1 MGNKIL
7 IIDDDV
13 DFVESEKLLLES
25 NGYEVIAAFD
35 GQEGYRKA
43 LDENP
48 DLILLDVVMTTEDE
62 GFQIAHRL
70 KRDIA
75 HAHIPIIILSSMKK
89 GIRPRKPDEFK
100 GAVISEGAERN
111 AEPAMFPLP
120 SGNKVPGG
128 NKVPSGIKVPGGNKV
143 PSGIKVPG
151 GSSLPVDEYIEK
163 PVDPQKLLSTLRRIL
178 QKNLR

>member
-1 MGNKIL
+1 MGKKIL

-13 DFVESEKLLLES
+13 DFVESEKLLLEN
-25 NGYEVIAAFD
+25 NGFEVIAAFD

-70 KRDIA
+70 KQDTA
-75 HAHIPIIILSSMKK
+75 HAHIPIIILSSLKK
-89 GIRPRKPDEFK
+89 GMR
-100 GAVISEGAERN
+100 
-111 AEPAMFPLP
+111 P
-120 SGNKVPGG
+120 SGPRTQERSVGTNTYVGAGG
-128 NKVPSGIKVPGGNKV
+128 SAESGIYPMQA
-143 PSGIKVPG
+143 
-151 GSSLPVDEYIEK
+151 GSSFPVDEYIEK

-178 QKNLR
+178 QKNPL